1 MIYSIGHGNR
11 SWPQFL
17 SILKQY
23 DGKYLIDVRS
33 FPRSKFNP
41 DFNQD
46 SLEAACKDAGI
57 KYLFLGDS
65 LGGKPKKKS
74 LYDQDGRADYIRMSE
89 EDGYKASIARLQ
101 KAASLDENTFIMCS
115 ELCPSQCHRSK
126 LIGRT
131 LEDLGVHPVHI
142 DKRGVGIS
150 QREVIDLLTMGQ
162 NDLFG
167 ESPSV
172 SRSRGSYV

>member
-11 SWPQFL
+11 SWSQFL
-17 SILKQY
+17 SILKENN
-23 DGKYLIDVRS
+23 GKYLVDVRS

-74 LYDQDGRADYIRMSE
+74 LYDHDGRADYTRMSE
-89 EDGYKASIARLQ
+89 EDDYKASISRLQ
-101 KAASLDENTFIMCS
+101 KASSLEENTFIMCS

-126 LIGRT
+126 LIGKT
-131 LEDLGVHPVHI
+131 LEDLGIHPVHI
-142 DKRGVGIS
+142 DKRGSKIS
-150 QREVIDLLTMGQ
+150 QQEVIDLITMGQ
-162 NDLFG
+162 DDLFG

-172 SRSRGSYV
+172 NRSRGSYA